1 MKKTKAEIN
10 KKIKFIATPEWQN
23 IYQYHRGHKRALY
36 VDDKG
41 KR

>member
-10 KKIKFIATPEWQN
+10 KKIKYIRTPEWQN
-23 IYQYHRGHKRALY
+23 IYQYHRTQKRALY